1 MSTKPTATHSGTV
14 FCTDEIATSRLML
27 VFLSKQNVDDTVAGH
42 DVWPSSR
49 ERTAWGSAIS
59 RQGTRGSTLPMTD
72 FNIAQPMPMLVVFLV
87 TSMMTARP
95 FLMVLAKW

>member
-1 MSTKPTATHSGTV
+1 MDARADGVRLRGARNGT
-14 FCTDEIATSRLML
+14 S
-27 VFLSKQNVDDTVAGH
+27 
-42 DVWPSSR
+42 
-49 ERTAWGSAIS
+49 
-59 RQGTRGSTLPMTD
+59 GSTLPMTD